1 MWDSKTDTDVLNSLL
16 DSVGENEGVGMIWQN
31 GTETCKLSYV
41 KQITSPGQPRELLEC
56 WINSLQ
62 VQPLPLWVLSDSSS
76 FQPWVFGFCPDP
88 SCRKTFVFPLVLSL
102 YFTIK
107 YQLWCCLQ
115 MHNPN
120 LLQISLRPET
130 PGMQQ
135 WVDVIP
141 SPNSFSSFSSLG
153 IYSAVIGT

>member
-1 MWDSKTDTDVLNSLL
+1 MKISLLVEWVDLFFCHSFSPSNVLWFSDVL
-16 DSVGENEGVGMIWQN
+16 
-31 GTETCKLSYV
+31 ETR
-41 KQITSPGQPRELLEC
+41 PPQPRELLEC

-102 YFTIK
+102 YFIIK